1 VQAIENLGLPE
12 LRGVGLR
19 PTNEKHEEDTN
30 MKKSIIAGLTFC
42 VAMGAGYAHAQYT
55 KRMPLHKQPIRRPEA
70 VRPQFPPTQFRI
82 PAQPLVRDCVHVV
95 FPQCDRGL
103 DGLNDGTFW

>member
-1 VQAIENLGLPE
+1 
-12 LRGVGLR
+12 
-19 PTNEKHEEDTN
+19 

-42 VAMGAGYAHAQYT
+42 VTMGAGYAHAT
-55 KRMPLHKQPIRRPEA
+55 IHKTHAAAYKHPIRRAEG

-95 FPQCDRGL
+95 FPQCGRGL